1 MTCPKREAGE
11 AIRERPGIVYPLLP
25 HAQRPDT
32 RVAIEALP
40 EAAALVRQ
48 AQPPTVV
55 DIGNTSQPQQVP
67 SPRRRAS
74 RRPSQSLDRRV
85 SAAQALAAPRTL
97 V

>member
-32 RVAIEALP
+32 SV
-40 EAAALVRQ
+40 
-48 AQPPTVV
+48 T
-55 DIGNTSQPQQVP
+55 P
-67 SPRRRAS
+67 SPAAHCCGHWKHQPAPAS
-74 RRPSQSLDRRV
+74 AINQETRFSKTVAQTPSQSFDGSV
-85 SAAQALAAPRTL
+85 PTAQALGTPRTL